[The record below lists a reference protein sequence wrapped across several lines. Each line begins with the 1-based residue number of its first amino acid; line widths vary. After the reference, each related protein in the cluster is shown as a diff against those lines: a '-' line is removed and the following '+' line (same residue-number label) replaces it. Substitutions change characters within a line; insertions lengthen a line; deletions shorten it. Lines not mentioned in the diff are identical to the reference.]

1 MFHTRS
7 IMVTNRRGKTVLD
20 RTIGELWNLGTRV
33 ALVLERWKQGDRILK
48 VTPKGNEILA
58 QKFKGCTGEGS
69 AGKGTC
75 PRGR

>member
-1 MFHTRS
+1 MFHKRS
-7 IMVTNRRGKTVLD
+7 IMVTNCRGKTVVD

-48 VTPKGNEILA
+48 VNEILA

-69 AGKGTC
+69 VGKGTC